1 MASISWDNLAPGDY
15 QPADWVDFGGG
26 GTTGDKWTVFDPPP
40 SNDVNGRVST
50 PGVPVATAPTTPTYT
65 TGAGWGDPYNAAQ
78 PQDPYYSLFQ
88 SLNPSSPAA
97 QASPVGMQYRPNG
110 SAPAAT
116 SGGGRTAESIVDDWF
131 ANQNIRGHQDKNVW
145 VNYLKNANGG
155 LTDANVNYFLGR
167 FLEDPNNNPHTG
179 ETFGGGPSGPPTPNA
194 SAFGYDDPSSLLYL
208 TQALQR
214 LSSLNQQQQQ
224 IDPFQQLLQ
233 IFGLNR
239 VGDLSG
245 APYTAGEDAA
255 LRTRYLEPLT
265 QARDAALRQNKER
278 VGARGMLPTSGL
290 LDALNRGTNADYQ
303 KAVGS
308 AANDTAIQA
317 INEKQRRGQEQLAIL
332 SSLLGVSRTAQDRNN
347 ALGKEAVTTAE
358 LFPLFDERR
367 LDQLLRA
374 SGEGATSPTSALS
387 ALTGLG
393 NLNLNAQQLNDR
405 NSANSSAAWGQI
417 LGYILGAL

>member
-1 MASISWDNLAPGDY
+1 MASIRWDNLGESDY
-15 QPADWVDFGGG
+15 QPADWIDFGGG
-26 GTTGDKWTVFDPPP
+26 GETGGKSGGFTIQDFAPAPAPAQDPFAAF
-40 SNDVNGRVST
+40 SG
-50 PGVPVATAPTTPTYT
+50 GGGAP
-65 TGAGWGDPYNAAQ
+65 Q
-78 PQDPYYSLFQ
+78 PWDPYYSAYGAEHPGA
-88 SLNPSSPAA
+88 NTAA
-97 QASPVGMQYRPNG
+97 PIGTQLSYTNAPMAAAASG
-110 SAPAAT
+110 
-116 SGGGRTAESIVDDWF
+116 GGGRTAESIVDDWF

-145 VNYLKNANGG
+145 INYLKNANGG
-155 LTDANVNYFLGR
+155 LTDQNINYFLER
-167 FLEDPNNNPHTG
+167 FREDPNNNPHTG
-179 ETFGGGPSGPPTPNA
+179 EVFGGGTRGQQIPPT
-194 SAFGYDDPSSLLYL
+194 SAFGYDDPSSMLYL

-224 IDPFQQLLQ
+224 VDPFQQLLQ
-233 IFGLNR
+233 LFGLNR
-239 VGDLSG
+239 VNDLSG

-278 VGARGMLPTSGL
+278 VGARGMLPSSGL
-290 LDALNRGTNADYQ
+290 LDVLNRGTNADYQ

-317 INEKQRRGQEQLAIL
+317 INEKQRRAQEQLATL
-332 SSLLGVSRTAQDRNN
+332 ASLLNVSRSAQDRQN

-393 NLNLNAQQLNDR
+393 NLNLNTQQLNDR
-405 NSANSSAAWGQI
+405 NSANSAAAWGQI